1 MERKVHAVPFFI
13 LLQGLGLLMKSAIY
27 GQREGYI

>member
-27 GQREGYI
+27 GADLKK